1 MKMSKQQILD
11 ALKDSGESEV
21 AGAILS
27 MIETNWLRSPKL
39 LEQLIRAATES
50 LVAQIVAD
58 D

>member
-1 MKMSKQQILD
+1 MKMQKQQILE
-11 ALKDSGESEV
+11 ALTDCDEDQV

-27 MIETNWLRSPKL
+27 MIETNWLRSSKL
-39 LEQLIRAATES
+39 LAQLIQAATES